1 MTHPTANAPLYEALQ
16 ALAARDTARFH
27 MPGHKGKPIFDAFA
41 RVFPL
46 DFTETYGT
54 GNLYEG
60 TGPIR
65 AAETRAAALY
75 RAADCHFLTGGSTQ
89 GVHAMLY
96 AACGAGSAVALDRSA
111 HKSTLSACAL
121 FDLAPH
127 FVYPE
132 SAEPFGFRAH
142 LAPDEVDDLLR
153 AHPEIR
159 ALLIVSPNYYGVRQD
174 VPALAA
180 VCRRHGRLLLVDAA
194 HGAHFPALGLPSPI
208 EEGADAAVLS
218 AHKTLPALGQGA
230 YLLFADTMDGAR
242 LREGAAMVGTSSPS
256 YPILASLDLARV
268 WLEGV
273 GGEAYR
279 ATALEGARLRD
290 AIAAHT
296 PFSAVTPQDFPDLDP
311 CRLTVCTAATA
322 LTGHALADA
331 LFARHGVACEM
342 ADDRNAVFILSG
354 ADSALDLMR
363 LLRAL
368 VREGK
373 RTHRT
378 DAPAP
383 VPPLPPA
390 ARALSVRQAWFSPRE
405 NVPLTHAAGRVCACA
420 VTPYPPGIPLL
431 WPGEKITDAHIE
443 FLLQR
448 CYTKA
453 EQISVICL

>member
-1 MTHPTANAPLYEALQ
+1 MTHPTGGAPLYEALQ

-27 MPGHKGKPIFDAFA
+27 MPGHKGKPVFDAFA
-41 RVFPL
+41 GVFPI

-65 AAETRAAALY
+65 AAEARAAALY
-75 RAADCHFLTGGSTQ
+75 KAADCHFLTGGSTQ

-96 AACGAGSAVALDRSA
+96 AACGAGGVLALDRSA
-111 HKSTLSACAL
+111 HKSALSACAL

-132 SAEPFGFRAH
+132 PAEPFGFRAH
-142 LAPDEVDDLLR
+142 LAPDEVDEMLR
-153 AHPEIR
+153 ARPDIR
-159 ALLIVSPNYYGVRQD
+159 ALLVVSPNYYGVRQD
-174 VPALAA
+174 LPALAA
-180 VCRRHGRLLLVDAA
+180 VCHKHGRLLLVDAA

-230 YLLFADTMDGAR
+230 YLLFADTMDGVR

-256 YPILASLDLARV
+256 YPVMASLDLARV
-268 WLEGV
+268 WLEGA

-279 ATALEGARLRD
+279 TAALESRHLRD
-290 AIAAHT
+290 TIAAHT
-296 PFSAVTPQDFPDLDP
+296 PFLPVTPYDFPDLDL
-311 CRLTVCTAATA
+311 CRLTVCTAATT

-331 LFARHGVACEM
+331 LFVRHEVACEM
-342 ADDRNAVFILSG
+342 ADDRNVVFILSG
-354 ADSALDLMR
+354 VDSPFD
-363 LLRAL
+363 LLRLRRAL
-368 VREGK
+368 ASEGK
-373 RTHRT
+373 RTKRVPL
-378 DAPAP
+378 PAP
-383 VPPLPPA
+383 VPPLPAPE
-390 ARALSVRQAWFSPRE
+390 RVVTVRQAWFSAHE
-405 NVPLTHAAGRVCACA
+405 NVPLAHAAGRICARA
-420 VTPYPPGIPLL
+420 ITPYPPGIPLL
-431 WPGEKITDAHIE
+431 WPGEKITAAHIE

-448 CYTKA
+448 CYTEN